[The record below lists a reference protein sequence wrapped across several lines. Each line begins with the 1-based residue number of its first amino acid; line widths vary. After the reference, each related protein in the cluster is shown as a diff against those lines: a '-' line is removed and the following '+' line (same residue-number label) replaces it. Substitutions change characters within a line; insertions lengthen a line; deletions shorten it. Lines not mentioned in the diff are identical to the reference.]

1 MRQLARELLTHN
13 GTGTSGRGIAA
24 GSVLATLKTEARGLN
39 PTTRD
44 HSRSLPQFGIDTVMR
59 IIVSMPSNHVSAFSV

>member
-1 MRQLARELLTHN
+1 MRQLAGELLTH
-13 GTGTSGRGIAA
+13 AA
-24 GSVLATLKTEARGLN
+24 SQPAVCWHLIKTEARGLN